1 MGNRHFGDDLAGA
14 WENQPD
20 LSRKLYCIHY
30 PAVYLYKENSMKT
43 RKKFRMPPPANNAN
57 VTSKWTITVLVSS
70 FIISLAFSAVTSVA
84 MADLNIIWAFLILFL
99 IIGINVLFDVIGT
112 SVLAAEEYPFH
123 SLAARKVPGA
133 KQSIRVIRLA
143 PQVASVCCDI
153 IGDIAGI
160 ISGAATTIIISE
172 LATIFGIKSI
182 LPSLLLTGLVASL
195 TIGGKAV
202 CKGMAMQNGNAIVF
216 IIGRIMHFLHIK

>member
-1 MGNRHFGDDLAGA
+1 
-14 WENQPD
+14 
-20 LSRKLYCIHY
+20 
-30 PAVYLYKENSMKT
+30 MKN
-43 RKKFRMPPPANNAN
+43 RKKFKVPHPSNNAN
-57 VTSKWTITVLVSS
+57 VTSRWTITVLISS
-70 FIISLAFSAVTSVA
+70 FIISLAFGAVTSIA

-99 IIGINVLFDVIGT
+99 IIGMNVLFDVVGT

-123 SLAARKVPGA
+123 SLASRKVPGA
-133 KQSIRVIRLA
+133 RQSIRVIRLA

-160 ISGAATTIIISE
+160 ISGAATTIIVAE
-172 LATIFGIKSI
+172 LASIFAIASL

-202 CKGMAMQNGNAIVF
+202 CKGMAMHNGNAIVF
-216 IIGRIMHFLHIK
+216 IIGRLMAFLRIG